1 MKKINFVKLSW
12 VFLIIGTVS
21 FVILIGIAFD
31 VKQNQREEFPVF
43 ITYFAGL
50 GIISYIVG
58 GISIIKL
65 LMKKKRKRTK
75 S

>member
-21 FVILIGIAFD
+21 FVLLIGIAFD

-43 ITYFAGL
+43 TTYFAGL
-50 GIISYIVG
+50 SIVSYIVG

-65 LMKKKRKRTK
+65 LMKKN
-75 S
+75 